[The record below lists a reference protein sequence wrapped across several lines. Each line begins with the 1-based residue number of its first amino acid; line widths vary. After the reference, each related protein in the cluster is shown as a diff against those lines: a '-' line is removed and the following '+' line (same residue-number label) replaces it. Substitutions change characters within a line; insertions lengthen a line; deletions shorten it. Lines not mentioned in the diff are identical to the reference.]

1 MHRFN
6 KYYSFVP
13 NIKYTS
19 LKLNNKNI
27 NIMKKV
33 ILTLTALFFTL
44 LSFSQGI
51 AVQGIARNDNNTAR
65 LNTLLTLKFEVYY
78 RNGATEVFIYN
89 ASSDVRTDFFG
100 VFSHVIDLEEDAG
113 TVTEFGNQELWLRIS
128 EGTTVISEAKFRRVP
143 YAYAASNGVPT
154 GSIMPFI
161 GTTAPV
167 GWLLCNGDAIDI
179 VPHTA
184 ALRSLLEG
192 NNTPDLKAMFLRGTG
207 VSDEIHRN
215 TSDLNPISY
224 EGPALNEIQLDANK
238 SHSHDTSTARAA
250 SAGYHN
256 PSNDGHNRI
265 GRLPINGSSTT
276 TAGGSTLDAFGGN
289 PPIEMDLL
297 SSAAIRP
304 TPAHEHALTGYTA
317 TEGTEARPINYG
329 VNYIIKL

>member
-1 MHRFN
+1 
-6 KYYSFVP
+6 
-13 NIKYTS
+13 
-19 LKLNNKNI
+19 
-27 NIMKKV
+27 MKKV

-51 AVQGIARNDNNTAR
+51 AVQGIARDANNTAR
-65 LNTLLTLKFEVYY
+65 VNTLLTLQFQVYY
-78 RNGATEVFIYN
+78 RDGATEVIIYN
-89 ASSDVRTDFFG
+89 DPSDVTTDFFG
-100 VFSHVIDLEEDAG
+100 VFSHVIDLTADAG

-128 EGTTVISEAKFRRVP
+128 EGSTVISEAKFNRVP

-184 ALRSLLEG
+184 ALRSLLGG

-238 SHSHDTSTARAA
+238 SHSHDTSTARADF
-250 SAGYHN
+250 AGSHD
-256 PSNDGHNRI
+256 PSNNGHDRI
-265 GRLPINGSSTT
+265 GRLPINAVDRTT
-276 TAGGSTLDAFGGN
+276 TAGGSTLDAFAGN
-289 PPIEMDLL
+289 PAIEMDLL

-304 TPAHEHALTGYTA
+304 TPDHEHALIGDTA